1 MSTLDCIL
9 ENHSPGSRQ
18 SIDTTSATS
27 SGGIQ
32 NYSKVGVLPPIGEKI
47 ASSDSGGDVSKHSI
61 LTVEENDNQE

>member
-1 MSTLDCIL
+1 M

-18 SIDTTSATS
+18 SIDTASATS

-32 NYSKVGVLPPIGEKI
+32 NYSKVGVLPPIGEKF
-47 ASSDSGGDVSKHSI
+47 ASSDSGGDISKHSI

>member
-32 NYSKVGVLPPIGEKI
+32 NYSKVGVLPPIGEK
-47 ASSDSGGDVSKHSI
+47 SSDSGGDVSKHSI